1 MSDDRPHPIADATTI
16 RGFLAQRPEVLLLSL
31 TVLGYDLA
39 VQLANRFVAVHMLD
53 MGASAVA
60 VGAFASLGYL
70 VAVLYPFLG
79 DGLPDAANDRAVVAV
94 TGTLSACGLLFW
106 VGAPHVGATTTTI
119 DGFPAWVWAFVGMF
133 VLHAWKVRGVGAAFA
148 EVKRRVPYEPL
159 VTGVDTT
166 ERLRRLGVVVAAL
179 PLVVLFVS
187 VPFTPGFYVLVAT
200 AAALGLVVTVVQ
212 LVLRYHDER
221 GPPPSF
227 RGSATIRADVRS
239 LPRKAFALLCGDALV
254 EFSFGMVHVFL
265 VLFVVNDLALEAA
278 VLGVSLPP
286 AATFA
291 VLLAVEG
298 FVALA
303 AVVPGEE
310 LAAEFGARPTVVAGL
325 VAGVAFP
332 ALLAF
337 APPVFPAVAALFALF
352 GVRFIAVPARGEV
365 LADLGEESVASY
377 RTARNVAVVPSA
389 AVGGVLYALAPSF
402 VFVAATVVGTVGI
415 ALFCGVETLVDA
427 VEARRPTEPRGEP
440 TT

>member
-1 MSDDRPHPIADATTI
+1 MSDDRPHPVADAETI

-60 VGAFASLGYL
+60 IGAFASLGYL

-94 TGTLSACGLLFW
+94 TGTFSACGLLLW
-106 VGAPHVGATTTTI
+106 LGAPHVGATATVN
-119 DGFPAWVWAFVGMF
+119 GVPAWVWAFLGMF

-200 AAALGLVVTVVQ
+200 AAALGLTVTVVQ

-227 RGSATIRADVRS
+227 RGSATVRADVRS

-265 VLFVVNDLALEAA
+265 VLFVVEDLRLDAT
-278 VLGVSLPP
+278 VLGVHLPP

-310 LAAEFGARPTVVAGL
+310 LAAEFGAHPTVVAGL

-352 GVRFIAVPARGEV
+352 GVRFLAVPARGEL
-365 LADLGEESVASY
+365 LADLGEDTVASY

-389 AVGGVLYALAPSF
+389 AVGGVCYALAPSL
-402 VFVAATVVGTVGI
+402 VFVAATVVGTVGV
-415 ALFCGVETLVDA
+415 ALFCGVETLVEA